1 MLSNFFQIFLLIS
14 PVFLLIIL
22 GNFLRRIKVPDIS
35 FWEINDKLC
44 YWVLIP
50 ALLFH
55 YISQINLSSEMLYSY
70 SIIIYVGFFIA
81 ILNVLI
87 LGKLL
92 GYPPERWTS
101 ILQGAVRQNA
111 FIALAITGSL
121 FGDEGLKIASIF
133 MLIYVPSINIIIVTT
148 MVMNFG
154 QSKKNVSNNEFIT
167 VFVELSKNPFILA
180 MITGLIFS
188 IIQSEKFARIIGTGS
203 YLPPKIVTNF
213 DLEKTLDTSDE
224 WITARTGIKERRI
237 VTDQNTCDLAFEA
250 SIKALAMAE
259 LKPDDIDLIIL
270 STTTPDKI
278 FPATATI
285 LQNRLGAIC
294 PAFDLQAV
302 CAGFVFALT
311 TAQQYIENGAAKN
324 ILVVGSETMSRIV
337 DWNDRST
344 AILFA
349 DGAGAVILSADNNT
363 GIKHSK
369 LYSDG
374 NYLSSLHVNNN
385 RINELGT
392 IEMEGNEVFKIAVN
406 KLSEVAEETL
416 TDCNMTSE
424 DIHWMVPHQANIR
437 IINAIAKRI
446 KLPLDKVILTLD
458 KHGNTSAASIP
469 LALDTGVRDGRIK
482 KGDTLLFEGIGG
494 GFSWGSILLEY

>member
-1 MLSNFFQIFLLIS
+1 M
-14 PVFLLIIL
+14 
-22 GNFLRRIKVPDIS
+22 K
-35 FWEINDKLC
+35 
-44 YWVLIP
+44 
-50 ALLFH
+50 
-55 YISQINLSSEMLYSY
+55 
-70 SIIIYVGFFIA
+70 
-81 ILNVLI
+81 
-87 LGKLL
+87 
-92 GYPPERWTS
+92 
-101 ILQGAVRQNA
+101 
-111 FIALAITGSL
+111 
-121 FGDEGLKIASIF
+121 
-133 MLIYVPSINIIIVTT
+133 
-148 MVMNFG
+148 
-154 QSKKNVSNNEFIT
+154 
-167 VFVELSKNPFILA
+167 
-180 MITGLIFS
+180 
-188 IIQSEKFARIIGTGS
+188 KFARIIGTGS
-203 YLPPKIVTNF
+203 YLPPKVVTNF

-237 VTDQNTCDLAFEA
+237 VTDQNTCDLALEA
-250 SIKALAMAE
+250 SIKALSMAE
-259 LKPDDIDLIIL
+259 LKPEDIDLIIL

-278 FPATATI
+278 FPATATM
-285 LQNRLGAIC
+285 LQNRLGASC

-416 TDCNMTSE
+416 ADCNMTSE

>member
-1 MLSNFFQIFLLIS
+1 M
-14 PVFLLIIL
+14 
-22 GNFLRRIKVPDIS
+22 K
-35 FWEINDKLC
+35 
-44 YWVLIP
+44 
-50 ALLFH
+50 
-55 YISQINLSSEMLYSY
+55 
-70 SIIIYVGFFIA
+70 
-81 ILNVLI
+81 
-87 LGKLL
+87 
-92 GYPPERWTS
+92 
-101 ILQGAVRQNA
+101 
-111 FIALAITGSL
+111 
-121 FGDEGLKIASIF
+121 
-133 MLIYVPSINIIIVTT
+133 
-148 MVMNFG
+148 
-154 QSKKNVSNNEFIT
+154 
-167 VFVELSKNPFILA
+167 
-180 MITGLIFS
+180 
-188 IIQSEKFARIIGTGS
+188 KFARIIGTGS
-203 YLPPKIVTNF
+203 YLPSKVVTNF

-237 VTDQNTCDLAFEA
+237 VTDQNTCDLALEA
-250 SIKALAMAE
+250 SLKALSMAE
-259 LKPDDIDLIIL
+259 FQPEDIDLIIL

-285 LQNRLGAIC
+285 LQNRLGASC

-374 NYLSSLHVNNN
+374 SYLSSLHVNNK